1 MKILQGGKAMIA
13 VGVDVHKRQCTVAIQ
28 REDGGLRLLEPLEN
42 TREGWQELLDQLPPE
57 AEIALEVS
65 TSGYFAM
72 SVLEEAGW
80 RDRAHW
86 VHTAGIESLRK
97 QKYDRLDA
105 KRLARKLSVSHQEP
119 LPEAWF
125 PPPEIRELRLRARER
140 CWLAVLRTQVK
151 NRLQSLLQMHGL
163 RSPTSDLFGA
173 AGRTWLG
180 LQVLPAATRE
190 SVDQLLVLHDFL
202 SVQIEKAEAYLR
214 AVDGQFPELARLR
227 TIPGI
232 GPILAPVIWS
242 EIGRLGRF
250 RSARALV
257 NYTGLVPSLYESGE
271 VSIQGGITR
280 QGSTWLRWALVAA
293 ANGSL
298 LGVNEFARRY
308 RWLRRRKIAPVA
320 KAAVA
325 RALASCVYGVL
336 KSGHPYDPTHRGRRF
351 KAHAKS
357 LGAGQPGVAI
367 GH

>member
-1 MKILQGGKAMIA
+1 MIA
-13 VGVDVHKRQCTVAIQ
+13 VGVDVHKRHCTFAIQ
-28 REDGGLRLLEPLEN
+28 LEEGEVGLFGPVEN
-42 TREGWQELLDQLPPE
+42 TCEGWQGMLDILPPE

-72 SVLEEAGW
+72 SVLEAAGW
-80 RDRAHW
+80 GDRAHW
-86 VHTAGIESLRK
+86 VHTAGIEGLRK

-105 KRLARKLSVSHQEP
+105 ERLARKLSVSHQEP

-125 PPPEIRELRLRARER
+125 PPPEIRELRLRARQR
-140 CWLAVLRTQVK
+140 CWLAVLRAQVK
-151 NRLQSLLQMHGL
+151 NRLQSLLQMHG
-163 RSPTSDLFGA
+163 RRPGVSDLFGA
-173 AGRTWLG
+173 AGREWLSA
-180 LQVLPAATRE
+180 QVLPEAARASLE
-190 SVDQLLVLHDFL
+190 QLLRLQDFL
-202 SVQIEKAEAYLR
+202 SQEIEKAEKCLG
-214 AVDGQFPELARLR
+214 AVQGQFPQIARLR

-232 GPILAPVIWS
+232 GAILAPVIWS
-242 EIGRLGRF
+242 EIGRLERF

-257 NYTGLVPSLYESGE
+257 NYTGLVPSLYQSGE

-293 ANGSL
+293 ANGAV

-308 RWLRRRKIAPVA
+308 RWLRRKKIAPVA

-325 RALASCVYGVL
+325 RGLASCVYGVL
-336 KSGHPYDPTHRGRRF
+336 KSGGDYDPTRRLRPFAARG
-351 KAHAKS
+351 KS

>member
-1 MKILQGGKAMIA
+1 M
-13 VGVDVHKRQCTVAIQ
+13 
-28 REDGGLRLLEPLEN
+28 EN
-42 TREGWQELLDQLPPE
+42 TREGWQGLLNLLPPQ

-80 RDRAHW
+80 LGRAHW
-86 VHTAGIESLRK
+86 VHTAGIDSLRK

-105 KRLARKLSVSHQEP
+105 QRLARKLSVSHQEP

-125 PPPEIRELRLRARER
+125 PPPEIRELRLRARQR

-151 NRLQSLLQMHGL
+151 NRLQSLLQMHG
-163 RSPTSDLFGA
+163 RRPEVSDVFGER
-173 AGRTWLG
+173 GRAWLAS
-180 LQVLPAATRE
+180 QALPAAARA
-190 SVDQLLVLHDFL
+190 SLDQLVRVEDFL
-202 SVQIEKAEAYLR
+202 EQEVEKAEESLR
-214 AVDGQFPELARLR
+214 AVGGQYPEIARLR

-242 EIGRLGRF
+242 EIGRLERF

-271 VSIQGGITR
+271 VSIRGGITR

-293 ANGSL
+293 ANGAV

-308 RWLRRRKIAPVA
+308 RRLRWKKIAPVA
-320 KAAVA
+320 KAAIA
-325 RALASCVYGVL
+325 RSLASCVYGVL
-336 KSGHPYDPTHRGRRF
+336 KSGRDYDPTHALRPL
-351 KAHAKS
+351 AKHRQS
-357 LGAGQPGVAI
+357 LGVGHPGVAI

>member
-1 MKILQGGKAMIA
+1 MIA

-28 REDGGLRLLEPLEN
+28 REDGKVRLFAPMEN
-42 TREGWQELLDQLPPE
+42 TRAGWQGLLSVLPAE

-80 RDRAHW
+80 RERSHW
-86 VHTAGIESLRK
+86 VHTAGIETLRK

-105 KRLARKLSVSHQEP
+105 KRLARKLSVSHQER

-125 PPPEIRELRLRARER
+125 PPVEIRELRLRARQR

-151 NRLQSLLQMHGL
+151 NRVQSLLQMHG
-163 RSPTSDLFGA
+163 RRPPVSDLFGA
-173 AGRTWLG
+173 AGRQWLSG
-180 LQVLPAATRE
+180 QVLPEATRA
-190 SVDQLLVLHDFL
+190 SVDQLLRVHDF
-202 SVQIEKAEAYLR
+202 VVEEIEKAEEYLR
-214 AVDGQFPELARLR
+214 AVDGRFPELARLR

-242 EIGRLGRF
+242 EIGRLERF
-250 RSARALV
+250 PSARALV
-257 NYTGLVPSLYESGE
+257 NYTGLVPSLYQSGE
-271 VSIQGGITR
+271 VRIQGGITR

-293 ANGSL
+293 VNGAL
-298 LGVNEFARRY
+298 LGVNEFARHY
-308 RWLRRRKIAPVA
+308 RCLRRKKIAPVA

-325 RALASCVYGVL
+325 RSLASCVYGVL
-336 KSGHPYDPTHRGRRF
+336 KSGGNYDRTHRLRRSV
-351 KAHAKS
+351 APWKS

>member
-1 MKILQGGKAMIA
+1 MIA
-13 VGVDVHKRQCTVAIQ
+13 VGVDVHKRQCTVAMQ
-28 REDGGLRLLEPLEN
+28 REGGELRLLESMEN

-72 SVLEEAGW
+72 SVLEERGW

-86 VHTAGIESLRK
+86 VHTAGIDSLRK
-97 QKYDRLDA
+97 QKTDRLDA
-105 KRLARKLSVSHQEP
+105 RRLARKLSVSHQEP

-125 PPPEIRELRLRARER
+125 PPPEIRELRLRARQR

-151 NRLQSLLQMHGL
+151 NRIQSLLQMHGL
-163 RSPTSDLFGA
+163 RSPASDLFGQ
-173 AGRTWLG
+173 AGRAWLAA
-180 LQVLPAATRE
+180 QALPQATRE

-202 SVQIEKAEAYLR
+202 SLEIQRAEAHLR
-214 AVDGQFPELARLR
+214 AVEGQFPELARLR

-242 EIGRLGRF
+242 EIGRLERF
-250 RSARALV
+250 GSARAFV

-293 ANGSL
+293 ANGAL
-298 LGVNEFARRY
+298 LGLNEFARSY
-308 RWLRRRKIAPVA
+308 RRLRRKKIAPVA

-325 RALASCVYGVL
+325 RSLASCVYGVL
-336 KSGHPYDPTHRGRRF
+336 KSGGNYDPHRRRRQ
-351 KAHAKS
+351 AAEYRQRRS

>member
-1 MKILQGGKAMIA
+1 MIA
-13 VGVDVHKRQCTVAIQ
+13 IGVDVHKRQCTVAMQ
-28 REDGGLRLLEPLEN
+28 AEDGEVRFFEPMEN
-42 TREGWQELLDQLPPE
+42 TREGWQELLEQLPAE
-57 AEIALEVS
+57 TEIALEVS

-80 RDRAHW
+80 LDRAHW

-97 QKYDRLDA
+97 QKHDRLDA

-125 PPPEIRELRLRARER
+125 PPPEIRELRLRARQR

-151 NRLQSLLQMHGL
+151 NRLQSLLQMHG
-163 RSPTSDLFGA
+163 RRPTVSDVFGT
-173 AGRTWLG
+173 AGRGWLAS
-180 LQVLPAATRE
+180 QSLPEATRQ
-190 SVDQLLVLHDFL
+190 SIDQLLRVHDFL
-202 SVQIEKAEAYLR
+202 LGEIEKAEEYLR
-214 AVDGQFPELARLR
+214 AVDERFPELARLR

-232 GPILAPVIWS
+232 GLILAPVIWS
-242 EIGRLGRF
+242 EIGRLERF
-250 RSARALV
+250 GSARALV
-257 NYTGLVPSLYESGE
+257 NHTGLVPSLYESGD

-293 ANGSL
+293 ANGAL

-308 RWLRRRKIAPVA
+308 RWLRRKKIAPVA

-325 RALASCVYGVL
+325 RSLASCVYGVL
-336 KSGHPYDPTHRGRRF
+336 KSGRQYDPTHRGRRF
-351 KAHAKS
+351 KAHSKS